1 MHPVGFEPTHL
12 AALEPESS
20 VYANFTTGANGVIRY
35 QIMENKARGFL
46 KISRRHG
53 RDASGSMWYNFKSM
67 EIDGKNGR
75 KASFLSGLPDAPRS
89 LSRQDLVRLLEWP
102 DARELFAAA
111 YDVKSREVGRAVSLR
126 GLVECGNI
134 CAKNCLYCGI
144 RRDNRNVHRYRMSA
158 DEIVRRAELAFEAGY
173 GNLVLQ
179 SGELESE
186 ENTAFIERVLHRVRE
201 RFGDGFGVTLSL
213 GEQSDDTYRR
223 WRDAGAHRYLLR
235 IETSSPEL
243 YARLHP
249 AGHSWRR
256 RRECLRSLRRNGYQ
270 VGSGVMCGLPGQ
282 TIDDLAADIEFF
294 AEEDLDMI
302 GMGPYIPHADTPLG
316 RDAQWTPDVA
326 ARRLELGLRMIAV
339 TRLHLRDVNIAAS
352 TALQALAPDGR
363 ERGLLAGANVIMP
376 NVTDVK
382 YRSDYLLYEGKPVDD
397 ENSCGSR
404 EALERSISA
413 IGEGINWNM
422 RGDSPHWGRR

>member
-1 MHPVGFEPTHL
+1 MVWYNPKAMEVDRKREWKPSSSTGFP
-12 AALEPESS
+12 
-20 VYANFTTGANGVIRY
+20 
-35 QIMENKARGFL
+35 
-46 KISRRHG
+46 
-53 RDASGSMWYNFKSM
+53 DAS
-67 EIDGKNGR
+67 
-75 KASFLSGLPDAPRS
+75 RS
-89 LSRQDLVRLLEWP
+89 LSRRDLVRLLEWP
-102 DARELFAAA
+102 DVRELFAAA
-111 YDVKSREVGRAVSLR
+111 YEVKVREVGRNVSLR
-126 GLVECGNI
+126 GLVECGNV

-144 RRDNRNVHRYRMSA
+144 RRDNRNVRRYRMTE
-158 DEIVRRAELAFEAGY
+158 DEIVRCAESAFESGY

-179 SGELESE
+179 SGELEGE
-186 ENTAFIERVLHRVRE
+186 ENTAFIERVLRRVRE
-201 RFGDGFGVTLSL
+201 RFGDTFGVTLSL
-213 GEQSDDTYRR
+213 GEQTDDTYRR

-235 IETSSPEL
+235 IETSNPEL
-243 YARLHP
+243 YAALHP
-249 AGHSWRR
+249 DGHSWQR

-302 GMGPYIPHADTPLG
+302 GMGPYIPHAGTPLG

-376 NVTDVK
+376 NVTGAK
-382 YRSDYLLYEGKPVDD
+382 YRSDYLLYEGKPVGD
-397 ENSCGSR
+397 ESSYGAR

-413 IGEGINWNM
+413 IGEGVNWNM
-422 RGDSPHWGRR
+422 RGDSPHWGLR